1 MAGGA
6 YRSIAKQFG
15 ASESAVYR
23 HLQDHLP
30 KALVQAQAAEEVAQ
44 ADRVMEELQR
54 CFQRVNLLFDACDRW
69 LRDPEDLSRYDIGPR
84 AEDVSIIYM
93 ETDADGKE
101 RRVKAQLSTLLAKI
115 EGAGYGIVLVE
126 SKYADPRELVLKT
139 ANRLQGQTELLATSI
154 IKTSNEREKRNKC
167 MYSSWLVERE
177 FNKDGQGK
185 RDLYNN
191 DQR

>member
-1 MAGGA
+1 LGTT
-6 YRSIAKQFG
+6 S
-15 ASESAVYR
+15 
-23 HLQDHLP
+23 
-30 KALVQAQAAEEVAQ
+30 LVQAQAAEEVAQ

-139 ANRLQGQTELLATSI
+139 ANRLQGQTELLAKLMGELDERTQVNVMLAPEWESI
-154 IKTSNEREKRNKC
+154 RTAILGALEPYPIAREAVIGSLNGHA
-167 MYSSWLVERE
+167 
-177 FNKDGQGK
+177 GQ
-185 RDLYNN
+185 
-191 DQR
+191 